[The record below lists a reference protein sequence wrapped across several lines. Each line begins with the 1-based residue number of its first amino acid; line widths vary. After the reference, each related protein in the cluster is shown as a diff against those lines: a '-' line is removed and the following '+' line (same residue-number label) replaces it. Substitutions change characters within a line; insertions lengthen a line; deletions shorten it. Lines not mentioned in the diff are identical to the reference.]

1 MQTSIKITDVRD
13 VPTVGPKGEL
23 TTDVLVTYVVDG
35 QRVYQT
41 RVPKG
46 KSDLPSVQAVIQKE
60 ELERQKLVNQEFKIG

>member
-1 MQTSIKITDVRD
+1 MPTSIKITDVRD
-13 VPTVGPKGEL
+13 VPTVSPEGKL

>member
-1 MQTSIKITDVRD
+1 MPTSIKITDVRD
-13 VPTVGPKGEL
+13 VPTVSPKGEL